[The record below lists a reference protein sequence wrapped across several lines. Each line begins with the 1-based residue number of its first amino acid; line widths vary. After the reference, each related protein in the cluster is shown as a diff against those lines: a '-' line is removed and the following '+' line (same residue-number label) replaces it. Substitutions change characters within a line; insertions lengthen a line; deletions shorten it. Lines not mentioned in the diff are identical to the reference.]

1 MKRSFFLMAGCC
13 AGLSLMETPLMA
25 ETPTG
30 LPVII
35 RPDDPRLA
43 YTGFAELQV
52 TPDAAAWHRTVTDT
66 APGYTEDAPGGV
78 IRFRTAAAAGAA
90 LVEYLPKSAMAGRI
104 HYHSTGV
111 LLVDGRRAG
120 TFTRPDDAG
129 GVVRIP
135 LPAAGQAGPHTCAVV
150 LPYADAVRFRGLRLP
165 AGATLLPLPPEPPR
179 PRYVAYGDSITH
191 GFLAADAPGGYAW
204 QLAEQMHWQLVNLGF
219 GSRAATPDD
228 GRRVAAL
235 KPDVVTILLGVNDCL
250 GKIPPATF
258 AANYRQVLDAIRR
271 ERPAIPVVVITP
283 LDVPGKWA
291 GSEPLEQYR
300 QALRDLARERH
311 DQQLFVVEGVPLI
324 PPDLTLFAD
333 GLHPNDHGFQIMAA
347 RLAAQL
353 APMLKRSTP

>member
-1 MKRSFFLMAGCC
+1 VNRLAALC
-13 AGLSLMETPLMA
+13 AGLALLEMPLMA
-25 ETPTG
+25 DAVPD
-30 LPVII
+30 LPVTIP
-35 RPDDPRLA
+35 PDHPALA
-43 YTGFAELQV
+43 YTGFAELRV
-52 TPDAAAWHRTVTDT
+52 TPDDAAWQRTVADT
-66 APGYTEDAPGGV
+66 TPGYTQDAPGGV

-90 LVEYLPKSAMAGRI
+90 LVEYLPKSAMAGRV

-120 TFTRPDDAG
+120 TFTRPGDAG

-135 LPAAGQAGPHTCAVV
+135 LPAAGQGAAHTCAIV
-150 LPYADAVRFRGLRLP
+150 LPYADAVRFRGLCLP
-165 AGATLLPLPPEPPR
+165 AGATLLPLPPEPPK

-191 GFLAADAPGGYAW
+191 GFLAADAPAGYAW

-271 ERPAIPVVVITP
+271 ERPAIPVVIITP

-300 QALRDLARERH
+300 QALRDLARDRH
-311 DQQLFVVEGVPLI
+311 DPQLFVVEGVPLI
-324 PPDLTLFAD
+324 PPDLTLFQD
-333 GLHPNDHGFQIMAA
+333 GLHPNDRGFQVMAA

-353 APMLKRSTP
+353 APMLKLSTP